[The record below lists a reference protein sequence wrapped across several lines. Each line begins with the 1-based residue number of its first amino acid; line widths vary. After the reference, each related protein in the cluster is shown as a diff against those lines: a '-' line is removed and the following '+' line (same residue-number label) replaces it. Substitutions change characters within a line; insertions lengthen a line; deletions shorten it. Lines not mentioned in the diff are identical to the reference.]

1 MRLLVSCDDIVV
13 LVVVDQAVVFLLV
26 FFGGSYED
34 LADGTPFD
42 SADGVLACE
51 ERMVLITSRNVLS
64 TSAVRSPMCS
74 AGPCTSVQVER

>member
-13 LVVVDQAVVFLLV
+13 LVMVDQAVVFLLV

-51 ERMVLITSRNVLS
+51 ERMELDNV
-64 TSAVRSPMCS
+64 TKCIEYVG
-74 AGPCTSVQVER
+74 GPFADV

>member
-34 LADGTPFD
+34 LADGTSFD

-51 ERMVLITSRNVLS
+51 ERMELDNV
-64 TSAVRSPMCS
+64 TKCIEYVG
-74 AGPCTSVQVER
+74 GPFADV

>member
-34 LADGTPFD
+34 VSRRFAVYDADD
-42 SADGVLACE
+42 VLACE
-51 ERMVLITSRNVLS
+51 ERMELDNV
-64 TSAVRSPMCS
+64 TKCIEYVG
-74 AGPCTSVQVER
+74 GPFADV